1 MLDLEE
7 KYAIFFTYCLWYI
20 IRNIRI
26 INRSKS
32 DRIILIGKIPS
43 LTLKTKYLSIRDKY

>member
-32 DRIILIGKIPS
+32 DRSILIGKIPS
-43 LTLKTKYLSIRDKY
+43 ANIRDQILVNQR